1 MLNMPI
7 LKFEKS
13 CTYLKEQLEIQEN
26 IKQLLLDIKNIM
38 KKFCIVLPVY
48 KETLDC
54 VEEISLKRLH
64 SVIGEKG
71 YDVYSLA
78 RIGKLGKGII
88 EFI

>member
-1 MLNMPI
+1 
-7 LKFEKS
+7 
-13 CTYLKEQLEIQEN
+13 
-26 IKQLLLDIKNIM
+26 M

-71 YDVYSLA
+71 YVLSRDSEIYIDTKKS
-78 RIGKLGKGII
+78 IC
-88 EFI
+88 